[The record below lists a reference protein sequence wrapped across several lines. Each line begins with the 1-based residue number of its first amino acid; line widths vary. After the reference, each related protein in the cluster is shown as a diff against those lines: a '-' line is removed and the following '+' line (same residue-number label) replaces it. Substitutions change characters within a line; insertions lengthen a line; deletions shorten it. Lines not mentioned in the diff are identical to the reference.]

1 MEQLSG
7 RGYTLTNI
15 EDYPFIIR
23 FKTETPSL
31 SFLTPI
37 DIEDYP
43 FIIRFK
49 TSIKDIDSYVT
60 TAFKILKIIHL

>member
-1 MEQLSG
+1 M
-7 RGYTLTNI
+7 R
-15 EDYPFIIR
+15 
-23 FKTETPSL
+23 TETNL
-31 SFLTPI
+31 DDWTVNKY
-37 DIEDYP
+37 IEDYP